1 MKYVQLKLVVEYNM
15 VDGTWNNDDGN
26 YFDPSEWDRKP
37 DMDDPEV
44 LHEAMLG
51 AYTFLMSPR
60 WVTLR
65 RLGFE
70 PKIQLSI
77 IDTLIKYFVDLEQY
91 ERCADLVKVQKKI
104 KLRYQKKDVNMTRTA
119 SSVSGSDKGKSTDD
133 I

>member
-1 MKYVQLKLVVEYNM
+1 M

-26 YFDPSEWDRKP
+26 YFDPGDWDRKP
-37 DMDDPEV
+37 DMDDPDV
-44 LHEAMLG
+44 LHEAMMG
-51 AYTFLMSPR
+51 AYIFLMSPR
-60 WVTLR
+60 WVTLK

-91 ERCADLVKVQKKI
+91 ERCAELVKVQKKI
-104 KLRYQKKDVNMTRTA
+104 KLRYKKKDANMTRTV
-119 SSVSGSDKGKSTDD
+119 SSVSGSDKSNTTDD

>member
-1 MKYVQLKLVVEYNM
+1 MKYVQLKQVVEYNM
-15 VDGTWNNDDGN
+15 FDGTWNGDDGDM
-26 YFDPSEWDRKP
+26 FDPSEWDRKP

-44 LHEAMLG
+44 LHEAMMG

-60 WVTLR
+60 WVTLK

-91 ERCADLVKVQKKI
+91 ERCAELVKVQKKI
-104 KLRYQKKDVNMTRTA
+104 KLRYKKKDVNMTRTV
-119 SSVSGSDKGKSTDD
+119 SSASGSDKSNNTDD

>member
-1 MKYVQLKLVVEYNM
+1 MF
-15 VDGTWNNDDGN
+15 DGTWNGDDGDM
-26 YFDPSEWDRKP
+26 FDPSEWDRKP

-44 LHEAMLG
+44 LHEAMMG

-60 WVTLR
+60 WVTLK

-91 ERCADLVKVQKKI
+91 ERCAELVKVQDKMKMKYLKSII
-104 KLRYQKKDVNMTRTA
+104 KSSRTVY
-119 SSVSGSDKGKSTDD
+119 STSGSDNLTSTEDD
-133 I
+133 K

>member
-104 KLRYQKKDVNMTRTA
+104 KLRYKKKDVNMTRTV
-119 SSVSGSDKGKSTDD
+119 SSASGSDKSNTTDD

>member
-1 MKYVQLKLVVEYNM
+1 MKYVQLKQVVEYNM

-44 LHEAMLG
+44 LHEAMMG

-91 ERCADLVKVQKKI
+91 EKCADLVKVQKKI
-104 KLRYQKKDVNMTRTA
+104 KLRYKKKDVNMTRTV
-119 SSVSGSDKGKSTDD
+119 SSASGSDESNNTDD